1 MYNLL
6 QSENEPGT
14 IAKKFTDLYL
24 PLGED
29 HMTFEDSLKN
39 INLSLS
45 DQLKVNNW
53 SAGKL

>member
-39 INLSLS
+39 INLSL
-45 DQLKVNNW
+45 W
-53 SAGKL
+53 SIESK